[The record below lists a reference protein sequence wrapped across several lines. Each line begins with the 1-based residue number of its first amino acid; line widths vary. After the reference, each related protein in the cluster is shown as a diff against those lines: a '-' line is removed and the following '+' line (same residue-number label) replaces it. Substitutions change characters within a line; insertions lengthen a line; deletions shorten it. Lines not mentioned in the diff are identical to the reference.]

1 MKPQLERELQ
11 AILKKHNWK
20 SARGNGPASFETQAK
35 RAEVLY
41 GGFNILYNVLKFKIE
56 SIFNYRE
63 YHMKQLAY
71 YWEKNGI
78 KDIQTRISI
87 FRVFANL
94 WLGKHGM
101 IRESERYVRDPA
113 SVRRRCATTEDK
125 TWTGKGVDVISTIK
139 RVAEIDP
146 RVAVVLELMYAFG
159 LRIKEALLLHPH
171 MADKKLVLAITR
183 GAKGGRN
190 RVTEIQTDVQQ
201 DVLERAKTFAH
212 KKTSSMIP
220 DGKGFNFY
228 RKRVYRVCN
237 KVGIQKKLGVV
248 PHGLRHEWANAK
260 FEEIT
265 QAKSPIKGGKPGEV
279 SAEQDKYARHDIA
292 ESLGHSRPNISSAY
306 LGAACR
312 EATTDI
318 QTRLPSREGDT
329 DTKTDE

>member
-1 MKPQLERELQ
+1 MKPKLERELQ
-11 AILKKHNWK
+11 AVLKEHNWK

-41 GGFNILYNVLKFKIE
+41 SGFKILYSVLKFKIE
-56 SIFNYRE
+56 SIFNFRE
-63 YHMKQLAY
+63 YHLKQLAQ
-71 YWEKNGI
+71 YWEEKGI
-78 KDIQTRISI
+78 KDIQTRISV

-101 IRESERYVRDPA
+101 IRESERYVRNPA

-125 TWTGKGVDVISTIK
+125 TWTGKGVDVVATIN
-139 RVAEIDP
+139 RVAEIDA
-146 RVAVVLELMYAFG
+146 RVAIVLELMYAFG
-159 LRIKEALLLHPH
+159 LRIKEALLLCPH
-171 MADKKLVLAITR
+171 LADKKSVLDISR

-190 RVTEIQTDVQQ
+190 RVTEILADVQL

-220 DGKGFNFY
+220 DGQGFNSY

-260 FEEIT
+260 YEEIT
-265 QAKSPIKGGKPGEV
+265 KKKSPIKGGKHGEV

-292 ESLGHSRPNISSAY
+292 ESLGHARPTISSAY
-306 LGAACR
+306 LGGASR
-312 EATTDI
+312 KPTTNT
-318 QTRLPSREGDT
+318 QTCIPSSNT
-329 DTKTDE
+329 DTEAKSNA